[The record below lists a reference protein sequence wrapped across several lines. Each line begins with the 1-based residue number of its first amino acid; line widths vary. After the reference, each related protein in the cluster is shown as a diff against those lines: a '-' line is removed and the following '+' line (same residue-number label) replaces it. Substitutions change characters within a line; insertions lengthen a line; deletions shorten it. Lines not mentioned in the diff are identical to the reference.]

1 MPLVRIPAE
10 AAGRNLR
17 RSRASLWPDDRVP
30 GDRLKGVAK
39 VELRPTFEFS
49 RQDRILTL
57 GSCFAREI
65 ELRLMDLG
73 FDCPLVDAAT
83 PAHEGRTKAPN
94 GLLIKY
100 TIQSIENE
108 LRWAAGAPAPPPEKL
123 FLQLGDGVWFDPQL
137 VGNAPPLPLER
148 VMARRALVH
157 DVMAQFPSCRVVIIT
172 LGLAEAWFDEEL
184 SLYLNV
190 APPAAAL
197 SRYPGRFRLDVL
209 DYDDI
214 LQSLER
220 IWAILQEHGP
230 ADLKMLL
237 TVSPVP
243 FKATFSGE
251 DAITAN
257 AYSKAVQRAAA
268 SAFAIRHP
276 GVDYVPSY
284 EIVTMT
290 DRSQAYEKD
299 NVHVTRG
306 VVRYITDAVLRA
318 YAPEVGRRLTDAE
331 PEPTADQG
339 PEIHLDLFTLAK
351 HHIGSREFEAA
362 EAVARDLIARF
373 GDSISRRDRSVSHY
387 LLGGALMGQRRWAEA
402 AEALERAA
410 GFDPQEGLVLY
421 KLGQCH
427 EHLRDPARAAEVFAR
442 AVQLDSASASYAKAL
457 ERARAKLAP
466 AEAGG

>member
-1 MPLVRIPAE
+1 MPLMSIPAE
-10 AAGRNLR
+10 AASRNLR

-39 VELRPTFEFS
+39 VELRPSFQFS

-65 ELRLMDLG
+65 ELRLMELG
-73 FDCPLVDAAT
+73 FDCPLVSAAT
-83 PAHEGRTKAPN
+83 PLDEGRTKAPN

-108 LRWAAGAPAPPPEKL
+108 LRWAGGEPAPEPENL
-123 FLQLGDGVWFDPQL
+123 FLELGDGVWFDPQL

-148 VMARRALVH
+148 VKARRALVH
-157 DVMAQFPSCRVVIIT
+157 DVMAQFPSCRVVIVT
-172 LGLAEAWFDEEL
+172 LGLAEAWFDQET

-220 IWAILQEHGP
+220 IWALLQARGS

-243 FKATFSGE
+243 FKATFSGD
-251 DAITAN
+251 DAISAN

-268 SAFAIRHP
+268 GAFVSRHP

-290 DRSQAYEKD
+290 DRARAYEKD

-318 YAPEVGRRLTDAE
+318 YAPDVGRKLTDAQ
-331 PEPTADQG
+331 PAPSAG
-339 PEIHLDLFTLAK
+339 KAPEIHLDLFTLAK
-351 HHIGSREFEAA
+351 HHLGASEFEMA
-362 EAVARDLIARF
+362 EAVARDLIIRF
-373 GDSISRRDRSVSHY
+373 GASISRRDRSVSHY

-421 KLGQCH
+421 KLGKCH
-427 EHLRDPARAAEVFAR
+427 EHLRDPAGAAAAFAG
-442 AVQLDSASASYAKAL
+442 AVELDSARSAYAKAL
-457 ERARAKLAP
+457 ERARARLAAP
-466 AEAGG
+466 EADA